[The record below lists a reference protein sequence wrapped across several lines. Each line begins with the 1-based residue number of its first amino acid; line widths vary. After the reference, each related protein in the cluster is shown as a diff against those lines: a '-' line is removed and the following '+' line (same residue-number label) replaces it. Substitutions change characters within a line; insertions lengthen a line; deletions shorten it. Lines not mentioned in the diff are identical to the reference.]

1 MSTETI
7 LEVDELSKRF
17 GGVTAVAD
25 LSFAVEAGS
34 TTGLIGPNGAGKT
47 TAFNII
53 NGMIAEDSGAV
64 RFRDEEIT
72 DLKTT
77 EIARKGI
84 GRTFQDSELFPEL
97 TVEENLELAALEEKD
112 IARVD
117 ELLELINLT
126 EKRDDLAMDLSYG
139 QSKLV
144 GIARAFMLDPDLIL
158 LDEPLSGINP
168 SLQTEVLAMADRLQT
183 EFGTTYLIIEHDM
196 DVVMNACDRVL
207 VMESGSLLAEGAPK
221 EIQHNEEVRDAYF
234 GKEVL

>member
-1 MSTETI
+1 MSMETI
-7 LEVDELSKRF
+7 LEVDEISKRF
-17 GGVTAVAD
+17 GGVTAVDD
-25 LSFAVEAGS
+25 LSFEVEAGS

-64 RFRDEEIT
+64 RLRGQDIT

-77 EIARKGI
+77 EIAQEGI

-97 TVEENLELAALEEKD
+97 TVEENLKLAALEEED
-112 IARVD
+112 VERVG

-126 EKRDDLAMDLSYG
+126 EKRDDLAMNLSYG

-144 GIARAFMLDPDLIL
+144 GIARAFMLDPDVIL

-168 SLQTEVLAMADRLQT
+168 SLQTEVLAMADRLQE

-207 VMESGSLLAEGAPK
+207 VMESGSLLVEGEPE
-221 EIQHNEEVRDAYF
+221 EIQHNKQVRDAYF